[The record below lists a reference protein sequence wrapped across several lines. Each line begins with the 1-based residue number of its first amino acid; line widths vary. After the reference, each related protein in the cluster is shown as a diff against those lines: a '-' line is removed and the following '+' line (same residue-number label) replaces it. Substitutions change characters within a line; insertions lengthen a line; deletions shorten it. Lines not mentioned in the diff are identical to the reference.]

1 MENNKIITKEER
13 RKIYDD
19 IMDNVLLFRFLN
31 TRSSQ
36 DIFDAI
42 SLKLKNALKMIQVQE
57 SDYEDYFE

>member
-42 SLKLKNALKMIQVQE
+42 SLKLKNALKLIQVQE

>member
-1 MENNKIITKEER
+1 MENDKILTKEER

-19 IMDNVLLFRFLN
+19 IMEDVLVCRFLN

-42 SLKLKNALKMIQVQE
+42 SLKLKNALKLIQVQE